1 MPEPRAT
8 PSAGDATLSSAAART
23 APSSGAG
30 TGRADLPLR
39 GIAWMVLGVLMLSLM
54 DAVSKYAVSQMAT
67 LPLIAIRSLMVLA
80 LLSPLVLR
88 GGGLAALRT
97 RRPGGHL
104 VRGACAIVSMLCFF
118 EALRLLPLATAI
130 AIGFAAPMFMT
141 ALSVPILK
149 ERVDAHRWAAV
160 VVGFLGVCV
169 VAGPALG
176 DADMGLGALLMLGA
190 AVFYAASMTCVRW
203 LASTETDLSMMVS
216 QNLLVLLVGTV
227 GTLLNPSPVPLSMTG
242 VILAM
247 ALLLV
252 LGQQA
257 TFRALRLAPVGA
269 VAPFHYTELVWAAV
283 LGWVFWNEWPQAHVG
298 WGALVIVAAGLYSVW
313 REQRRSQGSA
323 SAP

>member
-1 MPEPRAT
+1 MAEPEAQVRVGQPV
-8 PSAGDATLSSAAART
+8 AAPQAVTGKR
-23 APSSGAG
+23 GRG
-30 TGRADLPLR
+30 HGVTGRSDLPLR

-67 LPLIAIRSLMVLA
+67 LPLVAIRSLMVLA
-80 LLSPLVLR
+80 LLWQMVWR
-88 GGGLAALRT
+88 AGGMSVLRT

-104 VRGACAIVSMLCFF
+104 VRGGCAIVSMLCFF

-160 VVGFLGVCV
+160 AVGFLGVCV

-176 DADMGLGALLMLGA
+176 DAELGLGVLLMVGA

-227 GTLLNPSPVPLSMTG
+227 GTLLNPSPVPL
-242 VILAM
+242 
-247 ALLLV
+247 
-252 LGQQA
+252 
-257 TFRALRLAPVGA
+257 
-269 VAPFHYTELVWAAV
+269 
-283 LGWVFWNEWPQAHVG
+283 
-298 WGALVIVAAGLYSVW
+298 
-313 REQRRSQGSA
+313 
-323 SAP
+323 

>member
-1 MPEPRAT
+1 MSRGPQ
-8 PSAGDATLSSAAART
+8 AG
-23 APSSGAG
+23 GAVTQG
-30 TGRADLPLR
+30 TGRSDLPLR

-88 GGGLAALRT
+88 AGGVAALRT

-176 DADMGLGALLMLGA
+176 DADMGLGALLMVGA

-203 LASTETDLSMMVS
+203 LAATETDLSMMVS

-227 GTLLNPSPVPLSMTG
+227 GTLLNPSPVPWSMTG

-269 VAPFHYTELVWAAV
+269 VAPFHDTELVWAAV

-323 SAP
+323 SVPAG